1 VFLPAERSLVES
13 AFHGQTPEK
22 GPGEENVLTS
32 RKTMSRRRR
41 AEKRSIDPDPIYQ
54 SRTVA
59 KFVNKLMQGGK
70 KNTARAIFYKAL
82 ELFAEKIKAENPLT
96 AFEQALE
103 NAKPSLEVKS
113 RRIGGATYQVP
124 IEIPPDRRVAMAMQ
138 WMISFARAKPGRSM
152 TEGLSSE
159 LVDCYNNQGATIKK
173 KDETH
178 RMAEANKAFAHYKW

>member
-1 VFLPAERSLVES
+1 
-13 AFHGQTPEK
+13 
-22 GPGEENVLTS
+22 
-32 RKTMSRRRR
+32 MSRRRR
-41 AEKRSIDPDPIYQ
+41 AEKREVTPDPFYG
-54 SRTVA
+54 SLTLA
-59 KFVNKLMQGGK
+59 KFINKIMLHGK
-70 KNTARAIFYKAL
+70 KSTVRAIVYEAL
-82 ELFAEKIKAENPLT
+82 EVFAKKVNAENPME

-124 IEIPPDRRVAMAMQ
+124 VEIPADRRMAMAMR
-138 WMISFARAKPGRSM
+138 WIILHARTKPGRAMS
-152 TEGLSSE
+152 EALAFE

>member
-1 VFLPAERSLVES
+1 
-13 AFHGQTPEK
+13 
-22 GPGEENVLTS
+22 
-32 RKTMSRRRR
+32 MRRRQ
-41 AEKRSIDPDPIYQ
+41 AEKREIAPDARFGNLLI
-54 SRTVA
+54 A
-59 KFVNKLMQGGK
+59 KFINKMMQHGK
-70 KNTARAIFYKAL
+70 KTKIRNLVYKAL
-82 ELFAEKIKAENPLT
+82 DAFAKKVNADDPIA

-124 IEIPPDRRVAMAMQ
+124 VEIPADRRASLAMY
-138 WMISFARAKPGRSM
+138 WIITNSRAKVGRSI
-152 TEGLSSE
+152 ESGLALE